1 MNKFAAIAS
10 LIAAS
15 AFVSHANAEIYRSA
29 YKTPAPEL
37 KAEKR
42 LAAK

>member
-15 AFVSHANAEIYRSA
+15 AFVSQVNAEVYRSSD
-29 YKTPAPEL
+29 KTSSAAL
-37 KAEKR
+37 KAAQKP
-42 LAAK
+42 ASK